1 MLHIIAQW
9 THTFLSDPGKGKISE
24 LEKKNGNHKHYNLV
38 DKVDMKL
45 FKRCMNRI
53 LVDKVD
59 MKLFKNVV
67 WIEYY
72 RDGFSSVAKVMEKR
86 RKQLISNSESYLLSE
101 LAKT

>member
-1 MLHIIAQW
+1 
-9 THTFLSDPGKGKISE
+9 
-24 LEKKNGNHKHYNLV
+24 
-38 DKVDMKL
+38 
-45 FKRCMNRI
+45 MNRI